1 MKKLSCFIVT
11 LMFIL
16 FSFANIGNAQAEF
29 LQDVEVSS
37 CASDGG
43 CEVIVRQYTG
53 LVNAYSINVRC
64 MDSSGNFGSWSNW
77 SYSGIYS
84 GSACNG
90 EI

>member
-1 MKKLSCFIVT
+1 MFFLS
-11 LMFIL
+11 LG
-16 FSFANIGNAQAEF
+16 NIGNAQSEYF
-29 LQDVEVSS
+29 LDQEVSS

-43 CEVIVRQYTG
+43 CEVIVSQYTG
-53 LVNAYSINVRC
+53 IANYYSINVRC

-77 SYSGIYS
+77 TYTGIYT